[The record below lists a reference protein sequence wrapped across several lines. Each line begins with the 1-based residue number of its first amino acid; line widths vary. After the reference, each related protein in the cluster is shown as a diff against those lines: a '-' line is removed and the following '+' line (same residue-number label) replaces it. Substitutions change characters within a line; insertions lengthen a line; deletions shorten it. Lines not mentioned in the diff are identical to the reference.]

1 MEKIYY
7 KKYVEKRKQDEW
19 FFNLSYWKLRF
30 TRRKRYLKLNLSTT
44 QMYYGPKKTSAIK
57 IRTIMKRRY

>member
-30 TRRKRYLKLNLSTT
+30 TRRKR
-44 QMYYGPKKTSAIK
+44 
-57 IRTIMKRRY
+57 